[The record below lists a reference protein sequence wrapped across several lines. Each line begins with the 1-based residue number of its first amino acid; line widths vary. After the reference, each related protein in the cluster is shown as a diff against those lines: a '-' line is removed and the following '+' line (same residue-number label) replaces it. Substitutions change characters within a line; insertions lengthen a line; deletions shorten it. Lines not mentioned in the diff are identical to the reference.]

1 MPEVHIQM
9 CTQIWYWVLSF
20 SVKVAEVK
28 EEMTDSQE
36 EENEG
41 SAVTTEDAQATQ
53 ELPLEAV
60 IQSGTAEEME
70 AEGEAQV
77 NYLIQVKV
85 NVVLLHDLSSVYTL
99 FGSYI
104 ILKYVSYAY
113 IF

>member
-9 CTQIWYWVLSF
+9 CTQIRYWVLSF
-20 SVKVAEVK
+20 SVKVAEVNG
-28 EEMTDSQE
+28 EMTDSQE

-41 SAVTTEDAQATQ
+41 SAVTTEDVQATQ

-60 IQSGTAEEME
+60 IQSNTAEEME

-99 FGSYI
+99 FGS
-104 ILKYVSYAY
+104 
-113 IF
+113 F